1 MVGLEGAE
9 GWRNPPHFALCPWL
23 APLPRRPGSVMTPDD
38 FIRPWDGEALWEKQA
53 SQEHLLTS
61 TYLTTYSLAFTVPK
75 ASSLFTR

>member
-1 MVGLEGAE
+1 
-9 GWRNPPHFALCPWL
+9 
-23 APLPRRPGSVMTPDD
+23 MTPDD

-61 TYLTTYSLAFTVPK
+61 AYLTTYSLAFTVPK